1 MNTVQTDHVDWD
13 FRSTCL
19 HGINYRYTLPKGLFS
34 DQLLKKNNLYGFDP
48 IEQNLTLCVPKVA
61 QGLTLRVGRYISP
74 PDIGAQLA
82 PDNYLFSHAFSHA
95 RTFSYDPFK

>member
-1 MNTVQTDHVDWD
+1 M
-13 FRSTCL
+13 
-19 HGINYRYTLPKGLFS
+19 
-34 DQLLKKNNLYGFDP
+34 
-48 IEQNLTLCVPKVA
+48 PKVA